1 MCIEFLKL
9 NLMKILLL
17 TLTTFITSICV
28 NAQSDEGLF
37 EVEYEMNGQQLKSF
51 AFSTD
56 NCAQN
61 LIIKSWENW
70 ISNKEGSFG
79 FLKKYEAS
87 NVKFKNSQD
96 VYKSVIS
103 LVDEE
108 NGKTTVINTLT
119 DQNGMTFNSN
129 SAEYDKIYSQLQDLA
144 IKTKQGCVRNEL
156 RLANENMI
164 RLTKEN
170 ADAQL
175 KKGTSIKSYLKDNNT
190 LLKLESKKQ
199 ALGDKLDLVV
209 NQLERESEDKVID
222 GLMKK
227 KLKTEN
233 SLKTIEDQVV
243 KLNGKIQIAEEN
255 DKGLDAKIN
264 QLTNQIQQ
272 QRSMTENLKKKYSS
286 IAR

>member
-1 MCIEFLKL
+1 
-9 NLMKILLL
+9 MKTLLL
-17 TLTTFITSICV
+17 AITTLITSV
-28 NAQSDEGLF
+28 AVFAQSDEGLF
-37 EVEYEMNGQQLKSF
+37 EVEYEMNGQDLKSF

-56 NCAQN
+56 NCAQS
-61 LIIKSWENW
+61 LIVKSWENW
-70 ISNKEGSFG
+70 VTNKEGAFG
-79 FLKKYEAS
+79 FLKKHEA
-87 NVKFKNSQD
+87 NNIKFKNSQD

-103 LVDEE
+103 LVEEE

-129 SAEYDKIYSQLQDLA
+129 SAEFDLIYNQLQDLA
-144 IKTKQGCVRNEL
+144 VKTKQSCVRTEL
-156 RLANENMI
+156 KLANENMI

-170 ADAQL
+170 ADAQI
-175 KKGTSIKSYLKDNNT
+175 KKGSSIKSYLKNSNT

-209 NQLERESEDKVID
+209 NQLERESDDKMMD

-227 KLKTEN
+227 KIKTEN
-233 SLKTIEDQVV
+233 ALRTIEDQVV
-243 KLNGKIQIAEEN
+243 SLNGKIQIEEDK

-264 QLTNQIQQ
+264 QLTTQIQQ
-272 QRSMTENLKKKYSS
+272 QRLMSENLKKKYSS

>member
-1 MCIEFLKL
+1 
-9 NLMKILLL
+9 MKTLLL
-17 TLTTFITSICV
+17 AITTLITSV
-28 NAQSDEGLF
+28 AVFAQSDEVLF
-37 EVEYEMNGQQLKSF
+37 EVEYEMNGQDLKSF

-56 NCAQN
+56 NCAQS
-61 LIIKSWENW
+61 LIVKSWENW
-70 ISNKEGSFG
+70 VTNKEGASG
-79 FLKKYEAS
+79 FLKKHEA
-87 NVKFKNSQD
+87 NNIKFKNSQD

-103 LVDEE
+103 LVEEE

-129 SAEYDKIYSQLQDLA
+129 SAEFDLIYNQLQDLV
-144 IKTKQGCVRNEL
+144 IKTKQSCVRTEL
-156 RLANENMI
+156 KLANENMI

-170 ADAQL
+170 ADAQI
-175 KKGTSIKSYLKDNNT
+175 KKGSSIKSYLKNSNT

-209 NQLERESEDKVID
+209 NQLERESDDKMMD

-227 KLKTEN
+227 KIKTEN
-233 SLKTIEDQVV
+233 ALRTIEDQVV
-243 KLNGKIQIAEEN
+243 SLNGKIQIEEDK

-264 QLTNQIQQ
+264 QLTTQIQQ
-272 QRSMTENLKKKYSS
+272 QRLMSENLKKKYSS

>member
-1 MCIEFLKL
+1 
-9 NLMKILLL
+9 MKLLL
-17 TLTTFITSICV
+17 LAITTLLTSAYV

-37 EVEYEMNGQQLKSF
+37 EVEYEMNGQELKSF

-61 LIIKSWENW
+61 LIVKSWENW
-70 ISNKEGSFG
+70 VTNKEGS
-79 FLKKYEAS
+79 
-87 NVKFKNSQD
+87 
-96 VYKSVIS
+96 
-103 LVDEE
+103 
-108 NGKTTVINTLT
+108 
-119 DQNGMTFNSN
+119 
-129 SAEYDKIYSQLQDLA
+129 SA
-144 IKTKQGCVRNEL
+144 CVRNEL

-175 KKGTSIKSYLKDNNT
+175 KKGNSIKSYLKNNNT

-209 NQLERESEDKVID
+209 NQLERESNDKVTD

-227 KLKTEN
+227 KIKTEN
-233 SLKTIEDQVV
+233 SLRSIEDQVV
-243 KLNGKIQIAEEN
+243 TLSGKIQTAEEN

-264 QLTNQIQQ
+264 QLTSQIQQ
-272 QRSMTENLKKKYSS
+272 QRSITENLKKKYSS

>member
-1 MCIEFLKL
+1 
-9 NLMKILLL
+9 MKTLLL
-17 TLTTFITSICV
+17 AITTLITSV
-28 NAQSDEGLF
+28 AVFAQSDEGLF
-37 EVEYEMNGQQLKSF
+37 EVEYEMNGQDLKSF

-56 NCAQN
+56 NCAQS
-61 LIIKSWENW
+61 LIVKSWENW
-70 ISNKEGSFG
+70 VTNKEGASG
-79 FLKKYEAS
+79 FLKKHEA
-87 NVKFKNSQD
+87 NNIKFKNSQD

-103 LVDEE
+103 LVEEE

-129 SAEYDKIYSQLQDLA
+129 SAEFDLIYNQLQDLA
-144 IKTKQGCVRNEL
+144 IKTKQSCVRTEL
-156 RLANENMI
+156 KLANENMI

-170 ADAQL
+170 ADAQI
-175 KKGTSIKSYLKDNNT
+175 KKGSSIKSYLKNSNT

-209 NQLERESEDKVID
+209 NQLERESDDKMMD

-227 KLKTEN
+227 KIKTEN
-233 SLKTIEDQVV
+233 ALRTIEDQVV
-243 KLNGKIQIAEEN
+243 SLNGKIQIEEDK

-264 QLTNQIQQ
+264 QLTTQIQQ
-272 QRSMTENLKKKYSS
+272 QRLMSENLKKKYSS

>member
-1 MCIEFLKL
+1 
-9 NLMKILLL
+9 MKTLLL
-17 TLTTFITSICV
+17 AITTLITSV
-28 NAQSDEGLF
+28 AVFAQSDEGLF
-37 EVEYEMNGQQLKSF
+37 EVEYEMNGQDLKSF

-56 NCAQN
+56 NCAQS
-61 LIIKSWENW
+61 LIVKSWENW
-70 ISNKEGSFG
+70 VTNKEGASG
-79 FLKKYEAS
+79 FLKKHEA
-87 NVKFKNSQD
+87 NNIKFKNSQD

-103 LVDEE
+103 LVEEE

-129 SAEYDKIYSQLQDLA
+129 YAEFDLIYNQLQDLA
-144 IKTKQGCVRNEL
+144 IKTKQSCVRTEL
-156 RLANENMI
+156 KLANENMI

-170 ADAQL
+170 ADAQI
-175 KKGTSIKSYLKDNNT
+175 KKGSSIKSYLKNSNT

-209 NQLERESEDKVID
+209 NQLERESDDKMMD

-227 KLKTEN
+227 KIKTEN
-233 SLKTIEDQVV
+233 ALRTIEDQVV
-243 KLNGKIQIAEEN
+243 SLNGKIQIEEDK

-264 QLTNQIQQ
+264 QLTTQIQQ
-272 QRSMTENLKKKYSS
+272 QRLMSENLKKKYSS

>member
-1 MCIEFLKL
+1 
-9 NLMKILLL
+9 MKTLLL
-17 TLTTFITSICV
+17 AITTLITSV
-28 NAQSDEGLF
+28 AVFAQSDEVLS
-37 EVEYEMNGQQLKSF
+37 EVEYEMNGQDLKSF

-56 NCAQN
+56 NCAQS
-61 LIIKSWENW
+61 LIVKSWENW
-70 ISNKEGSFG
+70 VTNKEGASG
-79 FLKKYEAS
+79 FLKKHEA
-87 NVKFKNSQD
+87 NNIKFKNSQD

-103 LVDEE
+103 LVEEE

-129 SAEYDKIYSQLQDLA
+129 SAEFDLIYNQLQDLA
-144 IKTKQGCVRNEL
+144 IKTKQSCVRTEL
-156 RLANENMI
+156 KLANENMI

-170 ADAQL
+170 ADAQI
-175 KKGTSIKSYLKDNNT
+175 KKGSSIKSYLKNSNT

-209 NQLERESEDKVID
+209 NQLERESDDKMMD

-227 KLKTEN
+227 KIKTEN
-233 SLKTIEDQVV
+233 ALRTIEDQVV
-243 KLNGKIQIAEEN
+243 SLNGKIQIEEDK

-264 QLTNQIQQ
+264 QLTTQIQQ
-272 QRSMTENLKKKYSS
+272 QRLMSENLKKKYSS

>member
-1 MCIEFLKL
+1 
-9 NLMKILLL
+9 MKILLL
-17 TLTTFITSICV
+17 AISTFITSVYV

-37 EVEYEMNGQQLKSF
+37 EVEYEMNGQELKSF

-61 LIIKSWENW
+61 LIVKSWENW

-79 FLKKYEAS
+79 FLKKHEAN
-87 NVKFKNSQD
+87 NVKFKKSQD

-129 SAEYDKIYSQLQDLA
+129 SAEFDKIYIQLKDLA

-190 LLKLESKKQ
+190 LLKLENKKQ
-199 ALGDKLDLVV
+199 TLGGKLDLVV
-209 NQLERESEDKVID
+209 NQLERETEDKVID

-233 SLKTIEDQVV
+233 TLKAIEDQVV

-255 DKGLDAKIN
+255 DKVLDTKIN
-264 QLTNQIQQ
+264 QLTSQIQQ

>member
-1 MCIEFLKL
+1 
-9 NLMKILLL
+9 MKTLLL
-17 TLTTFITSICV
+17 AITTLITSV
-28 NAQSDEGLF
+28 AVFAQSDEGLF
-37 EVEYEMNGQQLKSF
+37 EVEYEMNGQDLKSF

-56 NCAQN
+56 NCAQS
-61 LIIKSWENW
+61 LIVKSWENW
-70 ISNKEGSFG
+70 VTNKEGASG
-79 FLKKYEAS
+79 FLKKHEA
-87 NVKFKNSQD
+87 NNIKFKNSQD

-103 LVDEE
+103 LVEEE

-129 SAEYDKIYSQLQDLA
+129 SAEFDLIYNQLQDLA
-144 IKTKQGCVRNEL
+144 IKTKQSCVRTEL
-156 RLANENMI
+156 KLANENMI

-170 ADAQL
+170 ADAQI
-175 KKGTSIKSYLKDNNT
+175 KKGSSIKSYLKNSNT

-209 NQLERESEDKVID
+209 NQLERESDDKMMD

-227 KLKTEN
+227 KIKTEN
-233 SLKTIEDQVV
+233 ALRTIEDQVV
-243 KLNGKIQIAEEN
+243 SLNGKIQIEEDK

-264 QLTNQIQQ
+264 QLTTQIKQ
-272 QRSMTENLKKKYSS
+272 QRLMSENLKKKYSS

>member
-1 MCIEFLKL
+1 
-9 NLMKILLL
+9 MKILLL

>member
-1 MCIEFLKL
+1 
-9 NLMKILLL
+9 MKILLL
-17 TLTTFITSICV
+17 AITTLMTSAYV

-37 EVEYEMNGQQLKSF
+37 EVEYEMNGQDLKSF

-56 NCAQN
+56 NCSQS
-61 LIIKSWENW
+61 LIVKSWENW
-70 ISNKEGSFG
+70 VTNKEGSSG
-79 FLKKYEAS
+79 FLKKHEAG
-87 NVKFKNSQD
+87 NIKFKNSQD

-103 LVDEE
+103 LVEEE

-119 DQNGMTFNSN
+119 DQNGMTFNSS
-129 SAEYDKIYSQLQDLA
+129 SAEFDKIYNQLQDLA
-144 IKTKQGCVRNEL
+144 VKTKQSCVRNEL
-156 RLANENMI
+156 KLANENMI

-175 KKGTSIKSYLKDNNT
+175 KKGNSIKSYLKDNNT

-199 ALGDKLDLVV
+199 VLGDKLDLIV
-209 NQLERESEDKVID
+209 NQLERESDDKATD

-227 KLKTEN
+227 KIKTEN
-233 SLKTIEDQVV
+233 ALRTIEDQVV
-243 KLNGKIQIAEEN
+243 SLNGKIQMAEEN

-264 QLTNQIQQ
+264 QLTSQIQQ
-272 QRSMTENLKKKYSS
+272 QRSMSENLKKKFSS